1 MEVPEPHHGG
11 EKTLLVE
18 NHSGTTPGE
27 QDGSKNDGMPSG
39 GPQPSGH
46 QDPQTDHNAAVN
58 AKAKENKGGYS
69 IAADEVWAP
78 HRKHATKF
86 DVVLLLCGTLLSA
99 GVGALLPVFFL
110 VFGDL
115 IEQMNTTLDTD
126 YYVRFMAW
134 LGLAAF
140 VSGSVSTACFEVA
153 ADRQVKAF
161 KEQYFQSVVRQDMA
175 WYDQS
180 NVGSLASRLLSNIA
194 SIRSGIGLKL
204 CMLIQLFVVIIG
216 ALVVGFIKSWKLT
229 LVSAAAVPV
238 VGGFGALVAWA
249 IHKQEI
255 DPTDAAKC
263 CACASVCALIESYAS
278 AGAVSEE
285 AFMAMRTVV
294 SMGLEEHMTE
304 KYRRNLK
311 HAEKAALRA
320 SVWVSLGLAGLMASM
335 FFMSALGLWY
345 GGHLLAD
352 STEEALQGMNTPVDP
367 ADPNT
372 WPKPAF
378 SGGSAITV
386 FLVILIGAF
395 SLGQVIPNCTALI
408 KACTAAADLEELI
421 GRTSHI
427 DPLAGGGRTDVQL
440 DGDIEFKNVAF
451 SYPTRPERPIFTNL
465 NLRIPAGKSVAL
477 VGGSGCGKSTVLQL
491 LQRMYDCDKG
501 TITVGGVPVKDIN
514 VATLRSHMGVVSQ
527 EPCLFST
534 TVRKNIEMGS
544 PQPVSLEE
552 VVDAAKQANAD
563 GFITRFPEGYE
574 TDCGAYGGQL
584 SGGQKQRIAIARALI
599 RRPSILIFDEATS
612 ALDTQSEKIVQ
623 EALDNL
629 VATSKATTLIVAHRL
644 STIQNADL
652 IVVLEPSANGATV
665 VQQGTHHQL
674 MKDPEGLYYHLV
686 SSQVVPRVDELEE
699 EEETVEETPPVHGDT
714 LLEGAQSMRHV
725 GSRVAKWALVLV
737 GLGLAQGLTDS
748 VKMYG
753 IDYCGYKVATI
764 LRDRAFVQTVHQ
776 NIAFFDA
783 PENNAGK
790 LCSILSADV
799 LDVKTG
805 CTGNVVSMVQVF
817 AALTT
822 GLVIAFCGDWRL
834 ALVILAFCVLLI
846 PANII
851 EAKMSSPAAT
861 HTVRPGVE
869 NQGSPAIMN
878 QATSGIRV
886 VCAFGLE
893 EVEYGQAACVP
904 LSLRQETQRFVAD
917 GGASPSAEKKLGGC
931 LHVVASA
938 MLCGAVDC
946 LAPEVHQELLC
957 EHPVGACNK
966 DQRRHRSGACL
977 RLQSSAARGTHV
989 REQAEHGAGQ
999 NRTLQKRQTS
1009 TVGGLL
1015 RAQAILSLT
1024 FAVSSVGQTV
1034 LFTTDSSKAA
1044 AAGHRVF
1051 GLIDR
1056 VSEIDVRD
1064 SGGKLLTHE
1073 SFTGAVEL
1081 DRINFTYPTRPE
1093 NRVYRNLSF
1102 SIKAGESVAL
1112 VGASGCGKSTIVQ
1125 LVERFY
1131 DLRSSH
1137 HVHAVPHAMTK
1148 ASLTGGG
1155 RQRSAGGHE
1164 GRILLDNDDIRDLNV
1179 VSVRQQEG
1187 LVSQEP
1193 VLFDMTVEENIAIS
1207 KPGATMAEVQEAAE
1221 IANAAGF
1228 ISSFPNGYQTN
1239 VGRGGAQLSG
1249 GQKQRIAI
1257 ARALI
1262 RKPRLL
1268 ILDEATSA
1276 LDAESERIVQKTIDD
1291 LLAKEK
1297 RSTIIVAHR
1306 LSTVRNADKIVV
1318 LTNEDRTGS
1327 RVAEVG
1333 THDELIQ
1340 KKGGLYRTLVG
1351 LAAIQ
1356 SE

>member
-69 IAADEVWAP
+69 IAADEPKKMRKRDILELPPFRGRKIELFMAP
-78 HRKHATKF
+78 AISLNDRRLVIQADSH
-86 DVVLLLCGTLLSA
+86 VECLSCA
-99 GVGALLPVFFL
+99 QPVFFL

-255 DPTDAAKC
+255 DQ
-263 CACASVCALIESYAS
+263 SYAS

-501 TITVGGVPVKDIN
+501 TITVGGV
-514 VATLRSHMGVVSQ
+514 
-527 EPCLFST
+527 
-534 TVRKNIEMGS
+534 
-544 PQPVSLEE
+544 
-552 VVDAAKQANAD
+552 
-563 GFITRFPEGYE
+563 
-574 TDCGAYGGQL
+574 
-584 SGGQKQRIAIARALI
+584 
-599 RRPSILIFDEATS
+599 
-612 ALDTQSEKIVQ
+612 
-623 EALDNL
+623 
-629 VATSKATTLIVAHRL
+629 
-644 STIQNADL
+644 
-652 IVVLEPSANGATV
+652 
-665 VQQGTHHQL
+665 
-674 MKDPEGLYYHLV
+674 
-686 SSQVVPRVDELEE
+686 
-699 EEETVEETPPVHGDT
+699 
-714 LLEGAQSMRHV
+714 
-725 GSRVAKWALVLV
+725 
-737 GLGLAQGLTDS
+737 
-748 VKMYG
+748 
-753 IDYCGYKVATI
+753 
-764 LRDRAFVQTVHQ
+764 
-776 NIAFFDA
+776 
-783 PENNAGK
+783 
-790 LCSILSADV
+790 
-799 LDVKTG
+799 
-805 CTGNVVSMVQVF
+805 
-817 AALTT
+817 
-822 GLVIAFCGDWRL
+822 
-834 ALVILAFCVLLI
+834 
-846 PANII
+846 
-851 EAKMSSPAAT
+851 
-861 HTVRPGVE
+861 
-869 NQGSPAIMN
+869 
-878 QATSGIRV
+878 
-886 VCAFGLE
+886 
-893 EVEYGQAACVP
+893 
-904 LSLRQETQRFVAD
+904 
-917 GGASPSAEKKLGGC
+917 
-931 LHVVASA
+931 
-938 MLCGAVDC
+938 
-946 LAPEVHQELLC
+946 
-957 EHPVGACNK
+957 
-966 DQRRHRSGACL
+966 
-977 RLQSSAARGTHV
+977 
-989 REQAEHGAGQ
+989 
-999 NRTLQKRQTS
+999 
-1009 TVGGLL
+1009 
-1015 RAQAILSLT
+1015 
-1024 FAVSSVGQTV
+1024 
-1034 LFTTDSSKAA
+1034 
-1044 AAGHRVF
+1044 
-1051 GLIDR
+1051 
-1056 VSEIDVRD
+1056 
-1064 SGGKLLTHE
+1064 
-1073 SFTGAVEL
+1073 
-1081 DRINFTYPTRPE
+1081 
-1093 NRVYRNLSF
+1093 
-1102 SIKAGESVAL
+1102 
-1112 VGASGCGKSTIVQ
+1112 
-1125 LVERFY
+1125 
-1131 DLRSSH
+1131 
-1137 HVHAVPHAMTK
+1137 
-1148 ASLTGGG
+1148 
-1155 RQRSAGGHE
+1155 
-1164 GRILLDNDDIRDLNV
+1164 
-1179 VSVRQQEG
+1179 
-1187 LVSQEP
+1187 
-1193 VLFDMTVEENIAIS
+1193 
-1207 KPGATMAEVQEAAE
+1207 
-1221 IANAAGF
+1221 
-1228 ISSFPNGYQTN
+1228 
-1239 VGRGGAQLSG
+1239 
-1249 GQKQRIAI
+1249 
-1257 ARALI
+1257 
-1262 RKPRLL
+1262 
-1268 ILDEATSA
+1268 
-1276 LDAESERIVQKTIDD
+1276 
-1291 LLAKEK
+1291 
-1297 RSTIIVAHR
+1297 
-1306 LSTVRNADKIVV
+1306 
-1318 LTNEDRTGS
+1318 
-1327 RVAEVG
+1327 
-1333 THDELIQ
+1333 
-1340 KKGGLYRTLVG
+1340 
-1351 LAAIQ
+1351 
-1356 SE
+1356 